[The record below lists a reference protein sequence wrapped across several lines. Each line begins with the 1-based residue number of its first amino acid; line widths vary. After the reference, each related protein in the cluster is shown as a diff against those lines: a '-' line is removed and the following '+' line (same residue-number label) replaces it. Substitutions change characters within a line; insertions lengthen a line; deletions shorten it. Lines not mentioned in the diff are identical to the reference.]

1 MQDALLYQPNMPPTT
16 RNCNP
21 LPRSQHEVQ
30 RLFLK
35 AHEIF
40 VQGYKFW

>member
-21 LPRSQHEVQ
+21 LPRTQHEVDD
-30 RLFLK
+30 
-35 AHEIF
+35 
-40 VQGYKFW
+40 